1 MTGRRK
7 AVLALGALAA
17 GVYLLL
23 AWNEQVPGGWRLRNL
38 VEPHADREARRQ
50 AAWRAERLEDGAAT
64 PIEILAMGT
73 GGPAADPIGGQ
84 TQGAFRGELY
94 HPQGQR
100 LG

>member
-1 MTGRRK
+1 MATSQASKHRGGEDR
-7 AVLALGALAA
+7 AA
-17 GVYLLL
+17 I
-23 AWNEQVPGGWRLRNL
+23 ASPG
-38 VEPHADREARRQ
+38 
-50 AAWRAERLEDGAAT
+50 RAERLEDGAAT

>member
-38 VEPHADREARRQ
+38 FEPHAEREARRQ
-50 AAWRAERLEDGAAT
+50 AAWRA
-64 PIEILAMGT
+64 
-73 GGPAADPIGGQ
+73 
-84 TQGAFRGELY
+84 
-94 HPQGQR
+94 
-100 LG
+100 